1 MLLYIVLA
9 RNLQEYNEDHRT
21 MLNILQ
27 LFLVDNLTV
36 PNIKLQESMLRT
48 HIHTNT
54 YTRGAWTE
62 FTALYSVLRLF
73 PFSCG
78 SKASLLTSLRFQPGH
93 SHPWPFSYIPV
104 FGWSFLVPTS
114 QAVSL
119 VTSWVL
125 SFLFYKMGRLLQ
137 TLAMPSGSAF
147 APTCTGRLCSKKP
160 IVHPCSTE
168 ALPTSPMLYPALCPS
183 GRLFPESG

>member
-54 YTRGAWTE
+54 YTRGE
-62 FTALYSVLRLF
+62 
-73 PFSCG
+73 
-78 SKASLLTSLRFQPGH
+78 
-93 SHPWPFSYIPV
+93 
-104 FGWSFLVPTS
+104 
-114 QAVSL
+114 
-119 VTSWVL
+119 
-125 SFLFYKMGRLLQ
+125 
-137 TLAMPSGSAF
+137 
-147 APTCTGRLCSKKP
+147 
-160 IVHPCSTE
+160 
-168 ALPTSPMLYPALCPS
+168 
-183 GRLFPESG
+183 